1 MRGII
6 EDNAERYKKIV
17 WLDSINGNKL
27 KDQFHWAE
35 YEYARTRC
43 KRESAY

>member
-35 YEYARTRC
+35 YSRTTC